1 MENANPKARFFAW
14 GLLGPDYRGPLNK
27 KAFPGNCYPDVRKYA
42 GSDNGSAAN
51 RPEAEKLIAAVAR
64 KYKVSLFD
72 ALHPLS
78 DHPEWYVDGLHPTE
92 QGARRIAEITFAK
105 LAKSLKIKQ
114 PVPRLE
120 PGTGN
125 VIINN
130 PGNSGILLDGWKLTD
145 GSNTLIFENSTVIHP
160 KDRLIIAI
168 GPETQKTRPGPCKS
182 NPPNPPQLSA
192 SFPQKNIKNH
202 WNSFIGNMQQFR
214 MFPNTRR
221 TLFAPLRTEAGGKLR
236 NSAGHPDSP
245 QTECLRPG
253 QLPRYPGCSFSSY
266 FN

>member
-1 MENANPKARFFAW
+1 MLFRS
-14 GLLGPDYRGPLNK
+14 
-27 KAFPGNCYPDVRKYA
+27 RKYA

-51 RPEAEKLIAAVAR
+51 RPEAEKLIAAVAH

-168 GPETQKTRPGPCKS
+168 GPETQKDPTRPLQIKS
-182 NPPNPPQLSA
+182 AKSPA
-192 SFPQKNIKNH
+192 A
-202 WNSFIGNMQQFR
+202 FR
-214 MFPNTRR
+214 LIP
-221 TLFAPLRTEAGGKLR
+221 AKK
-236 NSAGHPDSP
+236 
-245 QTECLRPG
+245 
-253 QLPRYPGCSFSSY
+253 Y
-266 FN
+266 